1 MKKWMIAIFVILL
14 SGVLF
19 FIWGVDEQN
28 LGDNYYYLPKY
39 EAVDIGYPGGAI
51 IYKSA
56 QKNIF
61 SDIKIHGNVISVDN
75 NKDFI
80 IAIQNADSS
89 NIEKTN
95 SSIAEKNSLN
105 YFIIVKKSNLIYGPF
120 NKEEYLQ
127 KRDELR
133 VPKELKLKEE

>member
-1 MKKWMIAIFVILL
+1 MIAIFVILL